1 MTYDPTS
8 DVINN
13 LINNFKIGWVQ
24 VSPYVTLSNITPHN
38 NLLYNSYYENLTI
51 ELHVL
56 YVLNIH
62 ANFHV
67 NWILFTIQFINSS
80 FKNYFKL

>member
-24 VSPYVTLSNITPHN
+24 VSPDITLINITPSN
-38 NLLYNSYYENLTI
+38 NL
-51 ELHVL
+51 
-56 YVLNIH
+56 
-62 ANFHV
+62 
-67 NWILFTIQFINSS
+67 
-80 FKNYFKL
+80 

>member
-24 VSPYVTLSNITPHN
+24 VSPYVTLSNITSSN
-38 NLLYNSYYENLTI
+38 NL
-51 ELHVL
+51 
-56 YVLNIH
+56 
-62 ANFHV
+62 
-67 NWILFTIQFINSS
+67 
-80 FKNYFKL
+80 